1 MMKAR
6 FVHLLLPLVLL
17 LGALAGAPAHAE
29 GSTDGGKHADA
40 SSQEEALR
48 PVQVFDV
55 AAGKVVK
62 TIPNDKKFQKMA
74 SKWTA
79 SITGLAPQLTAGQ
92 ACTYVYRIPLAKPAS
107 ITTGNISLTASDLFL
122 FYCKDQPPMLLT
134 FDDQRKPYLFLFQAD
149 IKPFIKKVGLPPLES

>member
-1 MMKAR
+1 MMKAKFKR
-6 FVHLLLPLVLL
+6 LFPMLALVVLL
-17 LGALAGAPAHAE
+17 AAFGSPAA
-29 GSTDGGKHADA
+29 SAAFNADDAVA
-40 SSQEEALR
+40 SSSEETLR

-74 SKWTA
+74 KKWT
-79 SITGLAPQLTAGQ
+79 SSVTGLAPQLTADQ
-92 ACTYVYRIPLAKPAS
+92 SCTYVYRVPLAKPAT
-107 ITTGNISLTASDLFL
+107 IATGSISLSASDLFL

-134 FDDQRKPYLFLFQAD
+134 FDDQRKPYLFLFDAD